1 MITQNVFNKN
11 RTHDKKIHSKWNA
24 IVFGECGQGKSTV
37 LTEIS
42 RLNAMKFCPPGT
54 YAAHFAS
61 SKSYGAVTPCVRKG
75 STGNMTLVD
84 SPGFNDAN
92 I

>member
-1 MITQNVFNKN
+1 M
-11 RTHDKKIHSKWNA
+11 
-24 IVFGECGQGKSTV
+24 

-42 RLNAMKFCPPGT
+42 RLNAENFCPEGT

-61 SKSYGAVTPCVRKG
+61 SKSYASVTHCVRKG
-75 STGNMTLVD
+75 STGDMTLVD